1 MKTID
6 ISSTEKRIRAKV
18 VKEYME
24 RNGITHAVCFSCG
37 NASRELARAG
47 VNLLDISPQGDMTA
61 NRWFTQEE
69 IRRLFPS
76 AFDATS
82 GHLPIDLLN
91 TIAERIKEEV
101 TLEDEA
107 YTVAT
112 GSGETFV
119 VLSIAFPD
127 KHFEPIY
134 DLDEATAY
142 SQQAPLNG
150 LVAALSKKHQT
161 PQQHG

>member
-1 MKTID
+1 METID
-6 ISSTEKRIRAKV
+6 IAATEKRIRAQV

-24 RNGITHAVCFSCG
+24 RNGIRHAVCFSCG
-37 NASRELARAG
+37 NASRELAKAG

-91 TIAERIKEEV
+91 TIADRIKNEV
-101 TLEDEA
+101 QLDDGA
-107 YTVAT
+107 YRVAT
-112 GSGETFV
+112 GSGETLV

-134 DLDEATAY
+134 DIDEATAY
-142 SQQAPLNG
+142 NTNAPLNG
-150 LVAALSKKHQT
+150 LVSALAKTET
-161 PQQHG
+161 P